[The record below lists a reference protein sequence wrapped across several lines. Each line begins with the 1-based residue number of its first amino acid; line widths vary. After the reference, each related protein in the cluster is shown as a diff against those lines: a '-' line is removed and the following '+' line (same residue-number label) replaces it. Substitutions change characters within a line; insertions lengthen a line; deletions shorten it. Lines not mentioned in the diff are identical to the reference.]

1 MLQLDELL
9 VPSTT
14 SKATYYE
21 EEMRKAD
28 WGKTGEFGATGFFA
42 DSIPANMT
50 GTIWDKVYP
59 LLTSV
64 VSGFTA
70 TRDFPVMDVN
80 RLVLRSKAFFASST
94 MDAEDEYGKWL
105 AFLVRCD
112 F

>member
-1 MLQLDELL
+1 
-9 VPSTT
+9 
-14 SKATYYE
+14 
-21 EEMRKAD
+21 
-28 WGKTGEFGATGFFA
+28 
-42 DSIPANMT
+42 MT

-94 MDAEDEYGKWL
+94 MDAEDEYGK
-105 AFLVRCD
+105 
-112 F
+112 